1 MATAQK
7 NETCT
12 KREIIRRNKLLSK
25 SHITNHQITNAFED
39 MWTRIPRDVL
49 VASIPALAN
58 QELFIVHLLA
68 QNYDSK
74 PGMERKPPWIC
85 TCLR

>member
-1 MATAQK
+1 MTTAQK

-49 VASIPALAN
+49 VAALAN

-74 PGMERKPPWIC
+74 PRMERKPPWIC